1 MKGEDG
7 FKFAS
12 QLTVRYGDIWLSEL
26 AQYNHKNGRG
36 WAAEKKKNPEWEQ
49 YEHSVSES
57 NAPGAEKCK
66 GMFPLGLQKEIYSVH
81 ILIFN
86 LMRSISDVYTP

>member
-1 MKGEDG
+1 MDLSLQVSWPWDMEISDYLSWLNIIIRMGEG
-7 FKFAS
+7 GQQK
-12 QLTVRYGDIWLSEL
+12 
-26 AQYNHKNGRG
+26 K
-36 WAAEKKKNPEWEQ
+36 KKKNPEWEQ